1 MSKNTCVVSC
11 PIDTYSGYGARA
23 RDFVKSLIQLKD
35 SEWDIKILSQRWG
48 NTRFGYLE
56 DHNELDLKSRI
67 IPKLDKNPD
76 IWIQV
81 TVPNEFQPV
90 GKFNIG
96 VTAGIETTICHA
108 SWIEGCN
115 RMNLILT
122 SSEHSKKVFE
132 NSVFRVE
139 NKKTGKLQNTVKLN
153 TPTEV
158 LFEGADLS
166 KYKII
171 PQKDIKLDL
180 SNIKE
185 SFCYLFVGHWLQGDY
200 GQDRKNV
207 GLMIRVFLETFKNK
221 PKGKVPALILKTQT
235 ANSSI
240 LDREKILKKIDS
252 IRKLVKGTLPNIYL
266 IHGEMDDAEIN
277 MLYNHSKVKAMVS
290 LTRGEGF
297 GRPLLE
303 FSLVKKP
310 IIASAW
316 SGHIDFLQRDYCL
329 LVGGKLENVHKSA
342 AMKDMLLEE
351 AKWFTASENDA
362 HQAFKVVFKKYKQV
376 LVNAKRQGSINSSN
390 FSFESMTNLLQNL
403 LIKHTPQLPVQV
415 ELSMPSLK
423 LPKLQ
428 KI

>member
-56 DHNELDLKSRI
+56 DHSELDLKSRI

-376 LVNAKRQGSINSSN
+376 LVNAKRQGSVNSSN
-390 FSFESMTNLLQNL
+390 FSFESMTNLLDNL

>member
-132 NSVFRVE
+132 SSVFRVE
-139 NKKTGKLQNTVKLN
+139 SKKTGKLQNTVKLN

-277 MLYNHSKVKAMVS
+277 MLYNHSKVKAMIS

-316 SGHIDFLQRDYCL
+316 SGHIDFLQRDYSL

-362 HQAFKVVFKKYKQV
+362 HQAFKVVFKKYKEV
-376 LVNAKRQGSINSSN
+376 LVNAKRQGSININ
-390 FSFESMTNLLQNL
+390 KFSFESMTNLLENL